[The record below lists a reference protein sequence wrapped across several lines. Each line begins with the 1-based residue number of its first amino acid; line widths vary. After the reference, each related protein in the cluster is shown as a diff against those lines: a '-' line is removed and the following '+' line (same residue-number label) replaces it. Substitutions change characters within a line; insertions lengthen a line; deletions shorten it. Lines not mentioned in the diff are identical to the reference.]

1 MRRARDAESAET
13 WDAHRARNAVL
24 QSRLLAAET
33 ENQLSWRLASDA
45 ALHSRPC
52 AAETENQRSC
62 RLGCDVA
69 CRERLRDA
77 ETPEVRAARQM
88 HDHEQHN
95 GHRWEETPQQQEERW
110 ARDALC
116 NQETHCA
123 RVEQARKN
131 NHNLAR
137 CDDANFFQEKLYGKY
152 THT

>member
-1 MRRARDAESAET
+1 MLTCRKPIVQRESKNVRQCAVHVMLSQPKPEM
-13 WDAHRARNAVL
+13 ARNAVL

-33 ENQLSWRLASDA
+33 ENQLSWRL
-45 ALHSRPC
+45 
-52 AAETENQRSC
+52 
-62 RLGCDVA
+62 GYDVA

-137 CDDANFFQEKLYGKY
+137 FDDANFFQEKLYGKY